1 MDIIKFNHHIWDLM
15 RSISHGIDTT
25 LRVIVDGF
33 GVTMVQMRVL
43 VELQHCQTC
52 TIGDLA
58 DAMGSAPG
66 NASAMCKT
74 LEKKGLVTRTRNP
87 EDERIVLVTLTEQ
100 GKGLLQDIES
110 ELSAKCNPLLA
121 EYSHEDFELILT
133 GMGKLK
139 EVVTSMQHAFDTN
152 QLRR

>member
-1 MDIIKFNHHIWDLM
+1 MDIIEFNHHIRDLL
-15 RSISHGIDTT
+15 RSISHGLNQTIGV
-25 LRVIVDGF
+25 VIDGF
-33 GVTMVQMRVL
+33 GVTMVQTQVL
-43 VELQHCQTC
+43 VELDRCEVC

-74 LEKKGLVTRTRNP
+74 LEKKKLVTRTRNP
-87 EDERIVLVTLTEQ
+87 EDERIVFVSLTDQ
-100 GKGLLQDIES
+100 GSNLLREIEE

-121 EYSHEDFELILT
+121 EYSDADFAVIIN
-133 GMGKLK
+133 GMSKLQDI
-139 EVVTSMQHAFDTN
+139 VTSL

>member
-1 MDIIKFNHHIWDLM
+1 MDIITFNHHIWDLM
-15 RSISHGIDTT
+15 RSIAHGIDNT

-43 VELQHCQTC
+43 VELKHCQMC

-58 DAMGSAPG
+58 EAMGSAPG

-87 EDERIVLVTLTEQ
+87 EDERIVLVNLTDQ
-100 GKGLLQDIES
+100 GTGLLQDIEK
-110 ELSAKCNPLLA
+110 ELTAKCDPLLA
-121 EYSHEDFELILT
+121 EYSDEDFEQILL
-133 GMGKLK
+133 GLGKLE
-139 EVVTSMQHAFDTN
+139 EVITSLHHAFDTN
-152 QLRR
+152 QRRR